1 MVAKGKSLC
10 KGKSVKNP
18 NRCKK
23 VQGCKVAKGTKRTY
37 CRKTHN
43 HTAKR
48 RSPST
53 LEKAS
58 ATRRRVAR
66 VRKRLSASKAHLRRR
81 YKKLY

>member
-1 MVAKGKSLC
+1 MVAKGASLC

-23 VQGCKVAKGTKRTY
+23 VQGCKVAKGTKRSF

-48 RSPST
+48 RSPPGT

-58 ATRRRVAR
+58 ASRRRTAR
-66 VRKRLSASKAHLRRR
+66 ERKRLSASKAHFRHR
-81 YKKLY
+81 YKKL

>member
-43 HTAKR
+43 HTAKC
-48 RSPST
+48 RSPGT

-66 VRKRLSASKAHLRRR
+66 ERKRLSASKAHFRYR
-81 YKKLY
+81 YKKL